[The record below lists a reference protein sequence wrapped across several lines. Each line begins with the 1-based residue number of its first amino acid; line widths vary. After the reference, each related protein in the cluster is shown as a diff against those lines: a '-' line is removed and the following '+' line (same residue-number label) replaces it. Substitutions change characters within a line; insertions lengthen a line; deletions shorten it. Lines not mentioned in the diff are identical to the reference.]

1 MLRKLTCCLR
11 ININRD
17 ESNDKLIDNNVLNY
31 RLGKLLGKGKFGNVY
46 IGNNLL
52 NNKIYAIKKSVKENK
67 IFGTELKY
75 LRKLKHSSLMRMH
88 DSFIY
93 EKHHYLVLDYYKDGD
108 LFTYI
113 KKHHDFDLD
122 ITRKMIL
129 NLIRPLLFLRQ
140 NKIAHLDI
148 KPENYLVRDLYNHD
162 FVLTDF
168 GTMREYKE
176 NNKNK
181 IRYAMGTKGYTAPE
195 IYNLEFNSKSDVWSF
210 GQIILILVSG
220 NMLPYK
226 DSYTQLDIYDLI
238 KTFKVKK
245 DCFSLLKG
253 MLMIDSKKRILI
265 EDILDNKWIEDYY
278 LR

>member
-1 MLRKLTCCLR
+1 MLRKLTCCFR

-31 RLGKLLGKGKFGNVY
+31 RLGKVLGKGKFGCVY

-52 NNKIYAIKKSVKENK
+52 NNRIYAIKKSVKENK

-75 LRKLKHSSLMRMH
+75 LRKLNHSSLMKVH

-113 KKHHDFDLD
+113 KKYHDFDLD

-148 KPENYLVRDLYNHD
+148 KPENYLVRDLNNHD

-176 NNKNK
+176 NNKNRLK
-181 IRYAMGTKGYTAPE
+181 YAMGTKGYIAPE

-220 NMLPYK
+220 NMLPYENG
-226 DSYTQLDIYDLI
+226 YTQLDIYDLI

-245 DCFSLLKG
+245 DSFSLLKG
-253 MLMIDSKKRILI
+253 MLMIDYNKRISI
-265 EDILDNKWIEDYY
+265 EDILDNKWIEEYY